1 VVRLIPAIA
10 LVLVLVGAAGCG
22 GDSAPGEDPGVFV
35 TSVVRTLYRGQSG
48 DAWELLH
55 PEHRAAVSK
64 ERYVACERKAP
75 LEGQVRRIEVV
86 SVEDAP
92 ATVPG
97 ESEAVLSK
105 AVTIRITLKL
115 PGIPTAQPVTHTA
128 HVFAVNG
135 KWAWVIGPTD
145 YATYLSGACPTG
157 V

>member
-1 VVRLIPAIA
+1 VRLILA
-10 LVLVLVGAAGCG
+10 LALLAALLGAAGCG
-22 GDSAPGEDPGVFV
+22 GDETPQEDPGVFV
-35 TSVVRTLYRGQSG
+35 TSLVRTLYRGQSG

-55 PEHRAAVSK
+55 PKHRATVPK
-64 ERYVACERKAP
+64 ERYVECEREVP
-75 LEGQVRRIEVV
+75 LPGQVRRIEVV

-97 ESEAVLSK
+97 ESEEIPSK
-105 AVTIRITLKL
+105 AVKIRITLKL

-128 HVFAVNG
+128 HVFAVDG

-145 YATYLSGACPTG
+145 YATYASGACPTG

>member
-1 VVRLIPAIA
+1 MVRALAVVVVCC
-10 LVLVLVGAAGCG
+10 VLAVAGCG
-22 GDSAPGEDPGVFV
+22 GDDSPGEDPGAFV
-35 TSVVRTLYRGQSG
+35 TSVVRTLYKGQSG

-55 PEHRAAVSK
+55 PDHRAAVPK
-64 ERYVACERKAP
+64 ERYVECERKAP

-97 ESEAVLSK
+97 ESEEIPSK

-115 PGIPTAQPVTHTA
+115 PGIPDAQPVTHTA
-128 HVFAVNG
+128 HVFAVDG